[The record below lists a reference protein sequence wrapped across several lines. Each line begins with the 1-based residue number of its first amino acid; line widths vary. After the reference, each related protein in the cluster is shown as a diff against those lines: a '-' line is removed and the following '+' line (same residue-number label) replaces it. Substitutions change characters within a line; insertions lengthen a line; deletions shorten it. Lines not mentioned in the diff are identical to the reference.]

1 MDNRGSN
8 LHYRSYYPKDL
19 VEGPV
24 DLEFECPPNIDKDV
38 HDGNIQ
44 TVTRA
49 LPIVLYSMI
58 LEEKETVAVEKV
70 TKKKMFLVRTCF
82 IVTFTYSPHC
92 NIPFGLERFRLEV
105 VLQL

>member
-1 MDNRGSN
+1 MFFSKFLSRDKERVLFVSFTN
-8 LHYRSYYPKDL
+8 LHFRSYDPKDI

-24 DLEFECPPNIDKDV
+24 DLEFECSPNIDKDV

-44 TVTRA
+44 TVTSA

-70 TKKKMFLVRTCF
+70 TKKKMF
-82 IVTFTYSPHC
+82 IV
-92 NIPFGLERFRLEV
+92 
-105 VLQL
+105 